1 MAGAFK
7 LPTGEYR
14 FTQEHLSSDGGPR
27 VYIDPSIW
35 CVHGEHEA
43 FDRYI
48 VPRSNITAHL
58 AQIHPFTLGWIS
70 DLHSGPRVP
79 DHVKEQIE
87 VLSLCNPTITAFG
100 GDIVSGSGEYL
111 GSGLEDGW
119 FQGVWDY
126 AKDRLSNNLW
136 VKGNHDIDPNRYF
149 YYNWSERL
157 WSFKIGRFKFIGFD
171 GYNEQALCPGSCQ
184 PCPSLPDIIWLDR
197 RLQEDDLE
205 KVLLVHQPLDQWCIY
220 CPWVFKRS
228 KEKIVCA
235 YSGHSH
241 DIIYTEG
248 PFEEISGIPNYIN
261 GTCSEEVEPKVAT
274 LTMFTKEG
282 KERTVLV
289 GGGVEVKG
297 TSDELKITAPSTV
310 GWDKEK
316 VKSTVPIRSVVRTE
330 EHRLNIILLLP
341 SEAVGSVHLRR
352 KGRNVEVLGDAEM
365 YVLGKEI
372 HSKRT
377 PYDSWRCP
385 CGAVW
390 NSYYVA
396 PGDVLVCNLR
406 GGSG

>member
-35 CVHGEHEA
+35 CIHGEHEA

-58 AQIHPFTLGWIS
+58 AQIHPFT
-70 DLHSGPRVP
+70 
-79 DHVKEQIE
+79 
-87 VLSLCNPTITAFG
+87 
-100 GDIVSGSGEYL
+100 
-111 GSGLEDGW
+111 
-119 FQGVWDY
+119 
-126 AKDRLSNNLW
+126 
-136 VKGNHDIDPNRYF
+136 
-149 YYNWSERL
+149 
-157 WSFKIGRFKFIGFD
+157 
-171 GYNEQALCPGSCQ
+171 
-184 PCPSLPDIIWLDR
+184 
-197 RLQEDDLE
+197 
-205 KVLLVHQPLDQWCIY
+205 
-220 CPWVFKRS
+220 
-228 KEKIVCA
+228 
-235 YSGHSH
+235 
-241 DIIYTEG
+241 
-248 PFEEISGIPNYIN
+248 
-261 GTCSEEVEPKVAT
+261 
-274 LTMFTKEG
+274 
-282 KERTVLV
+282 
-289 GGGVEVKG
+289 VEVKG

-341 SEAVGSVHLRR
+341 SGTVGSVHLRR

-372 HSKRT
+372 HSKRI